1 MVISLWGM
9 DIMLLR
15 RRFYFF
21 RMNQS
26 ISFQMIPATNM
37 MMAMALIVCI
47 TFRLKLVGLFG
58 SFFRKK
64 YISKF
69 NKKRRLPGMGSL
81 LNILIYKLITVF

>member
-1 MVISLWGM
+1 MM
-9 DIMLLR
+9 
-15 RRFYFF
+15 
-21 RMNQS
+21 
-26 ISFQMIPATNM
+26 PATNI
-37 MMAMALIVCI
+37 MMAVALIACI

-81 LNILIYKLITVF
+81 LNIFNNLIITVF